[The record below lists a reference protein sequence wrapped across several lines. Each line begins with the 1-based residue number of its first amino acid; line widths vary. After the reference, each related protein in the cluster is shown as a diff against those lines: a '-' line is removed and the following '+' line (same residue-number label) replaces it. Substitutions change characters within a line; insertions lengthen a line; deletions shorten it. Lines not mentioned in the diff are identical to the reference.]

1 MESMDISSDA
11 LLDALFS
18 QRRVGVGVCGA
29 DGRLREFNSALESMM
44 GPALPHS
51 SQLEWAPA
59 YHLFDASGRRPL
71 RPEEIPL
78 VRALAGEVVVDA
90 AITTRRPD
98 QPVRHLRCTAAPLL
112 DGDRAAGALV
122 LVTEVAEHADD
133 PAATLD
139 AQLARYRL
147 RMSRLQELSLRVATI
162 ANHQIR
168 TPLSVIQ
175 GHLEL
180 LEDEVDDLPE
190 SARRALPAIR
200 RGVTSL
206 TDALTALTRA
216 NDLANATDPRLEA
229 IDLVDVARRAT
240 MLVRAGHPMQRVHLT
255 AGTKPYVPT
264 NAVPLWVRRAI
275 VALNDALIGPD
286 VDTDVALDVL
296 DYGDMVG
303 VRLTRLGHGANTR
316 ADPTKNWT
324 ARGDSTTSPRGLG
337 LALAE
342 AVALSHDGRV
352 EIAETPTGM
361 SATLLLSQ
369 VPQPPTQHRPTATR
383 DTVA

>member
-1 MESMDISSDA
+1 MDIASDA
-11 LLDALFS
+11 LFLDALFS
-18 QRRVGVGVCGA
+18 QGRVGVGVCGVG
-29 DGRLREFNSALESMM
+29 GRPQEFNSALESMM
-44 GPALPHS
+44 GPVLPLS

-59 YHLFDASGRRPL
+59 YHLFDAHGRRPL
-71 RPEEIPL
+71 RPDEIPL
-78 VRALAGEVVVDA
+78 VRALAGEVVIDA

-112 DGDRAAGALV
+112 DGDQAAGALV

-133 PAATLD
+133 PVATLG

-168 TPLSVIQ
+168 TPLTVIQ
-175 GHLEL
+175 SHLEL
-180 LEDEVDDLPE
+180 LEDEADGLPE
-190 SARRALPAIR
+190 SALRVLPAIR
-200 RGVTSL
+200 RGVSAL

-216 NDLANATDPRLEA
+216 NDLANATDPSLEA
-229 IDLVDVARRAT
+229 IDLVDVARRAAI
-240 MLVRAGHPMQRVHLT
+240 LVRADHPMQRVHLT
-255 AGTKPYVPT
+255 AETRPYVPT
-264 NAVPLWVRRAI
+264 NADPFWVRRAI
-275 VALNDALIGPD
+275 VALTDALIGPD
-286 VDTDVALDVL
+286 VDTDVALEVL

-316 ADPTKNWT
+316 ADLAKNWT
-324 ARGDSTTSPRGLG
+324 APGDSTTSPRGLG
-337 LALAE
+337 FALAE

-361 SATLLLSQ
+361 NATLLLSR
-369 VPQPPTQHRPTATR
+369 VPQPPSQNWTIATR
-383 DTVA
+383 HSVP

>member
-1 MESMDISSDA
+1 MDISSDA

-18 QRRVGVGVCGA
+18 QRDVGVGVCGV
-29 DGRLREFNSALESMM
+29 DGRLQEFNSALESMM
-44 GPALPHS
+44 GPALPLS
-51 SQLEWAPA
+51 SQPEWAPA

-71 RPEEIPL
+71 RTDEIPL
-78 VRALAGEVVVDA
+78 VRALSGEVVVDA
-90 AITTRRPD
+90 AITMRRPD
-98 QPVRHLRCTAAPLL
+98 QPMRHLRCTAAPLL
-112 DGDRAAGALV
+112 DGDQAAGALV
-122 LVTEVAEHADD
+122 LVTEVDEHAEN
-133 PAATLD
+133 PAATSA

-180 LEDEVDDLPE
+180 LEDEVDDLPKD
-190 SARRALPAIR
+190 ARRALPAIR
-200 RGVTSL
+200 RGVTAL

-216 NDLANATDPRLEA
+216 NDLANATDPSLEA

-240 MLVRAGHPMQRVHLT
+240 VLVRAGHPVQRMHLT
-255 AGTKPYVPT
+255 AGTKPYLPT
-264 NAVPLWVRRAI
+264 NADPLWVRRAI

-296 DYGDMVG
+296 DYGDTVG
-303 VRLTRLGHGANTR
+303 GRLTRLGHCANAPADLTR
-316 ADPTKNWT
+316 HST
-324 ARGDSTTSPRGLG
+324 ARGDSTTNPRGLG
-337 LALAE
+337 LALAQ
-342 AVALSHDGRV
+342 AVALAHDGHV

-361 SATLLLSQ
+361 TATLLLSR
-369 VPQPPTQHRPTATR
+369 VPQPPP
-383 DTVA
+383 

>member
-1 MESMDISSDA
+1 MESMDISSDT

-18 QRRVGVGVCGA
+18 QARVGVGVCGVN
-29 DGRLREFNSALESMM
+29 GRLQEFNSALESMM
-44 GPALPHS
+44 GPALPRS

-71 RPEEIPL
+71 RPDEIPL
-78 VRALAGEVVVDA
+78 VRALAGEIVIDA

-112 DGDRAAGALV
+112 EGDHAAGALV
-122 LVTEVAEHADD
+122 LVTEVDEHVDD
-133 PAATLD
+133 PATTLD
-139 AQLARYRL
+139 AQLARQQL
-147 RMSRLQELSLRVATI
+147 RTSRLQELSLRVATI
-162 ANHQIR
+162 TNHQIR
-168 TPLSVIQ
+168 TPLTAIQ

-180 LEDEVDDLPE
+180 LEDDVDDLPE
-190 SARRALPAIR
+190 SARRSLAAIR

-216 NDLANATDPRLEA
+216 NDLANATDPSLEA
-229 IDLVDVARRAT
+229 IDLLDVARSAT
-240 MLVRAGHPMQRVHLT
+240 TLVRAGHPMQRVHFI
-255 AGTKPYVPT
+255 AGTNPDLPT
-264 NAVPLWVRRAI
+264 NADPLWVRRAI

-286 VDTDVALDVL
+286 VDTDVALEVL

-303 VRLTRLGHGANTR
+303 VRLTRLGHGAHTS
-316 ADPTKNWT
+316 ADVSKHWT
-324 ARGDSTTSPRGLG
+324 ARGDSTTDPRGLG

-352 EIAETPTGM
+352 EIAETPLGM
-361 SATLLLSQ
+361 SAVLLLPR
-369 VPQPPTQHRPTATR
+369 VPQPPS
-383 DTVA
+383 